1 MGRRTQVLA
10 RWTLLASASLGLVC
24 GLVLMALGLWTM
36 QDKAFL
42 EELLRNKLYMDST
55 YVILVTS
62 VFMIVLSG
70 FGCFAAMKEIK
81 CFLLTYFVVL
91 FLLSIILMVAG
102 ALAYVFREQVQWTMK
117 AEMVAEVRNYT
128 PGARKGSV
136 TLAWDLTQAHLQCC
150 GLLTEKVDQ
159 PWQIWRYNQLL
170 NPEESTER
178 TLLPASCCP
187 VDHQGD
193 CLGSEPRV
201 HTGDCFLLGLDYLR
215 QHANTLGAAA
225 IAVTCLMIPV
235 MASALVMIRSIV

>member
-1 MGRRTQVLA
+1 MFTSVSYPLQ
-10 RWTLLASASLGLVC
+10 VC

-102 ALAYVFREQVQWTMK
+102 ALAYVFREQVISSLLPPLF
-117 AEMVAEVRNYT
+117 
-128 PGARKGSV
+128 PGAVDDEGGDGGGGEELHPGGQEGVGDTRVGPHAGAPSV
-136 TLAWDLTQAHLQCC
+136 
-150 GLLTEKVDQ
+150 
-159 PWQIWRYNQLL
+159 
-170 NPEESTER
+170 
-178 TLLPASCCP
+178 
-187 VDHQGD
+187 
-193 CLGSEPRV
+193 
-201 HTGDCFLLGLDYLR
+201 LR
-215 QHANTLGAAA
+215 APH
-225 IAVTCLMIPV
+225 
-235 MASALVMIRSIV
+235 